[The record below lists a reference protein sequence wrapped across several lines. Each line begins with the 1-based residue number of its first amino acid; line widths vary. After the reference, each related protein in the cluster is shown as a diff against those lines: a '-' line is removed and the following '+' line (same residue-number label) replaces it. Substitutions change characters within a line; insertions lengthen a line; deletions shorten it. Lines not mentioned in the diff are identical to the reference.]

1 MTLSPDAPAAV
12 GLSLTAG
19 SPAFADHTLAG
30 RLAQKLATQMECQLL
45 RPGARLASIRDYA
58 QAEGVSRFTVVQA
71 YDRLVAAGLVESRRG
86 AGFFVTHRP
95 TPPLVPVQAPA
106 APARVEV
113 SWLLRSMFSEAA
125 VGTPG
130 GPGLLPPEWLD
141 ADMVAAAVRS
151 VGRAAR
157 GGLVTYGH
165 PRGFVPLRQQIA
177 ARLQADGI
185 PAHPTHHL
193 VTTAGVTHALDLILR
208 HLVQP
213 GDTVLVEDPAWFL
226 MFARLAA
233 FGANV
238 LAVPRGPEG
247 PDLEA
252 LARLAQQH
260 RPKLFIVNTSV
271 HNPTGFTLSAAG
283 AYGVL
288 RAADTYGFTIVEDD
302 TYGDLHPGGAIRLA
316 ALDGLRRVV
325 YVSGFS
331 KMLAAS
337 LRVGFL
343 AAPPDLVQPLTDLKM
358 LTGLTT
364 PELGERVVHRVL
376 ADGQYRRHIERVRHR
391 VDEARERCLK
401 LLTRHGIQ
409 VHQPPHAGMFI
420 WGDCGQD
427 TQPLA
432 LAAAEQGLILAPG
445 SLFSPAQK
453 DSPYMRF
460 SVTMADDAAAWKT
473 LRALQDA
480 PMNAGA
486 AGLARAMVG

>member
-1 MTLSPDAPAAV
+1 MTLPASGPYTPPGALV
-12 GLSLTAG
+12 SSSA
-19 SPAFADHTLAG
+19 AFADHTLAG
-30 RLAQKLATQMECQLL
+30 RLAQKLVGQIESQVL
-45 RPGARLASIRDYA
+45 RAGARLASIRDFA
-58 QAEGVSRFTVVQA
+58 VAEGVSRFTVVQA
-71 YDRLVAAGLVESRRG
+71 YDRLVAAGFVESRRG

-95 TPPLVPVQAPA
+95 TPPLVPMPQPA

-130 GPGLLPPEWLD
+130 GPGLLPVEWLD
-141 ADMVAAAVRS
+141 ADMVAAAVRA

-157 GGLVTYGH
+157 GGLLGYGH

-185 PAHPTHHL
+185 PAHPSHHL
-193 VTTAGVTHALDLILR
+193 VTTAGVTQGLDLILR

-233 FGANV
+233 FGARV
-238 LAVPRGPEG
+238 VGVPRGPDG

-252 LARLAQQH
+252 LGRLAQEHQ
-260 RPKLFIVNTSV
+260 PKLFIINAAV
-271 HNPTGFTLSAAG
+271 HNPTGFSLSAAG

-288 RAADTYGFTIVEDD
+288 RAAEAYGFMVVEDD

-316 ALDGLRRVV
+316 ALDGLRRVI

-337 LRVGFL
+337 LRVGFI
-343 AAPPDLVQPLTDLKM
+343 AAPPELVQPLTDLKM

-364 PELGERVVHRVL
+364 PELGERVVHRIL
-376 ADGQYRRHIERVRHR
+376 ADGQYRRHVERVRLR
-391 VDEARERCLK
+391 VDDARERCLK
-401 LLTRHGIQ
+401 LLASLGVR
-409 VHQPPHAGMFI
+409 VHHAPHAGFFV
-420 WGDCGQD
+420 WGDCGRD

-445 SLFSPAQK
+445 SLFSPDQR
-453 DSPYMRF
+453 DSTLMRF
-460 SVTMADDAAAWKT
+460 SVAIVDDAASGRT
-473 LRALQDA
+473 LRALLGPPPDS
-480 PMNAGA
+480 A
-486 AGLARAMVG
+486 AKPRGRVD